1 MPEPEQGT
9 NRLNRP
15 GIITRWYRGAGY
27 VAIWPA
33 CYALGVLV
41 LCAHL
46 LENAFPSPMVIGYI
60 LVCAHSCYLF
70 DRVKLSDKRQDP
82 ADAIAL
88 PDRASLFA
96 RRSRLI
102 RSVVF
107 IEGIAATVLGYLVFP
122 LLALIPIAAL
132 GVVHLYAGRGA
143 TPGDPRLKD
152 LPGLKAFI
160 IATGLL
166 ALSIAILWSADHQ
179 MLADLHLGDALGLA
193 GAWLVVSGDAALCD
207 VDDIQAD
214 SIYRTQSMAVLL
226 GSRSSWRIALALI
239 SAGGALMTIGH
250 PELAWFCVAL
260 VLSTILTMN
269 NTNHRDF
276 VDARLLALVL
286 IFLNT

>member
-1 MPEPEQGT
+1 LS
-9 NRLNRP
+9 NP
-15 GIITRWYRGAGY
+15 GHITRWYRGAGY
-27 VAIWPA
+27 AAIWPA

-46 LENAFPSPMVIGYI
+46 LEDAFPSPMVIVYV

-70 DRVKLSDKRQDP
+70 DRVKLSDSRQDP

-96 RRSRLI
+96 QRSRSI

-107 IEGIAATVLGYLVFP
+107 IEAIAATVLGYLIFP

-160 IATGLL
+160 IASGLL
-166 ALSIAILWSADHQ
+166 SLSIAILWSADHQ
-179 MLADLHLGDALGLA
+179 MLSDLHLGDALGLA
-193 GAWLVVSGDAALCD
+193 GVWLVVSGDAALCD

-226 GSRSSWRIALALI
+226 GARSAWRIALALI
-239 SAGGALMTIGH
+239 SAGAALMAFGH
-250 PELAWFCVAL
+250 PELVWLGVAL
-260 VLSTILTMN
+260 VLSTILTMR

-286 IFLNT
+286 FFVYAAELL